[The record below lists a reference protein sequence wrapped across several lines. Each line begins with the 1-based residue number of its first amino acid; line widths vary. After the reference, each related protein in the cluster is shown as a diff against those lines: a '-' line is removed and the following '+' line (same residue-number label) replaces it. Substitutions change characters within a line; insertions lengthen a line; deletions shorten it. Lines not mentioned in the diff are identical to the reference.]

1 MCKRCILWFILIPIL
16 SFSCSAERGD
26 WKKAESQHSIEA
38 YKEYLAKHPGGKHA
52 VEAKQKITELYYE
65 RAASA
70 HTIEAYQD
78 FLANYPVGLYA
89 GRAKAKIS
97 ELYYE
102 QAESMNTIEAYQ
114 QFLAKDPEGIG
125 ALRAKVK
132 ITELYYEQ
140 ATSAHTMEAYEEF
153 LERYPSGKLSDA
165 ANNKIEQLFYE
176 QARSENM
183 ISSYEDYLK
192 RYPKGRFADEA
203 KEGIRK
209 KESGP
214 IDATV
219 VDDKG
224 NSFPVRGLKAYY
236 EAYGTWHPKTPTDLV
251 AYLKI
256 VLYDMEGYTPKAK
269 MNVFFSHIRRIDFK
283 KEQRTREQGIY
294 IQKWDGSSVTILL
307 LGDPTIVREKDSH
320 GKTTKEIRSD
330 KIFFSTGKIQEQEIH
345 LRGFKGQVEGPD
357 GQEREYY
364 IDYPKVK
371 SIVFE
376 KL

>member
-1 MCKRCILWFILIPIL
+1 MSKRCILWLILIPIL

-26 WKKAESQHSIEA
+26 WKKAKSQHSIEA
-38 YKEYLAKHPGGKHA
+38 YKEYLAKHPEGKHA
-52 VEAKQKITELYYE
+52 VEAKEKITELYYE
-65 RAASA
+65 QAVSA

-78 FLANYPVGLYA
+78 FLAKYPEGLYA
-89 GRAKAKIS
+89 GRAKVKIS
-97 ELYYE
+97 ELHYE

-114 QFLAKDPEGIG
+114 DFLAKDPEGIG

-140 ATSAHTMEAYEEF
+140 ATSANTIEAYEEF
-153 LERYPSGKLSDA
+153 LKRYPSGKLSQA

-176 QARSENM
+176 QARSENL
-183 ISSYEDYLK
+183 ISSYENYLE
-192 RYPKGRFADEA
+192 RYPKGRFVGEA

-214 IDATV
+214 IDAAV
-219 VDDKG
+219 VDDDG
-224 NSFPVRGLKAYY
+224 HSFPVRGLKAYY

-269 MNVFFSHIRRIDFK
+269 MNVFFSDIRRIDFK
-283 KEQRTREQGIY
+283 KEERMLRKNIY
-294 IQKWDGSSVTILL
+294 IQKWDDSSVTILL
-307 LGDPTIVREKDSH
+307 LGNPYIVREKDSN
-320 GKTTKEIRSD
+320 GKTTKEMKSD
-330 KIFFSTGKIQEQEIH
+330 KIFFSTGNIQGEEIH
-345 LRGFKGQVEGPD
+345 LRGFKGQIEGPD

-364 IDYPKVK
+364 IDYPKVR